1 MTGSKKKRYNME
13 AIETSKVLN
22 FIAPLK
28 RIDDG
33 SQVRAEALQALNAM
47 DFPTT
52 RVEDWKYTR
61 TTRITNKSY
70 VQRQEEMDATP
81 YFLEGDYHRIVFVNG
96 FLDQKQ
102 TSILEDDAV
111 SIKSIQEIDE
121 EMYAE
126 VMEDTDENVFS
137 LINKAFSD
145 AGCYITIAKNKKAT
159 YPIQIVNLTKG
170 SGIISNIRHF
180 FDAQS
185 GSLSEIILTNHSVDS
200 ENSFQ
205 NVVIEGT
212 VAANAKLLI
221 NKIQAEEKNVFH
233 LSNEQFIQ
241 DGSSNFEINTI
252 TTGGL
257 LVRNGLNVIV
267 DGENCHTE
275 LNGVYLGKEKQHL
288 DNHTFV
294 DHLYGNCTSSETYK
308 GVMDDKSTG
317 VFNGKV
323 VVRQDAQKIEAYQ
336 SNGNVLLSDF
346 STVNSKP
353 ELEIYADDVRCSHG
367 STTGQLDDEAVYY
380 LKTRGISEQKA
391 KELLVV
397 AFIGEVLNKIDN
409 TSLRAYID
417 ELFLQEY
424 GWEF

>member
-1 MTGSKKKRYNME
+1 MTGSKKKLYNME
-13 AIETSKVLN
+13 AIETSKVLQ

-28 RIDDG
+28 RVEDG
-33 SQVRAEALQALNAM
+33 SQVRAESLQALNAM

-52 RVEDWKYTR
+52 RIEDWKYTR
-61 TTRITNKSY
+61 TSRITNKNY
-70 VQRQEEMDATP
+70 EQREATLDASP
-81 YFLEGDYHRIVFVNG
+81 YFIEGEYHRVVFING
-96 FLDQKQ
+96 YLDKEQ
-102 TSILEDDAV
+102 TNLLTDDAL
-111 SIKSIQEIDE
+111 SIESINKLDE
-121 EMYAE
+121 EFYAG

-137 LINKAFSD
+137 LINKAFGD
-145 AGCYITIAKNKKAT
+145 AGCYITIAKNKKAA

-170 SGIISNIRHF
+170 EGIIANTRHF
-180 FDAQS
+180 FDAKS
-185 GSLSEIILTNHSVDS
+185 GSSCEVTITNHSEDS

-205 NVVIEGT
+205 NIVLEGVV
-212 VAANAKLLI
+212 ADNAKLLI
-221 NKIQAEEKNVFH
+221 NKIQAEAKNMFH

-241 DGSSNFEINTI
+241 EGSSNFEINTI

-294 DHLYGNCTSSETYK
+294 DHLYGHCTSSETYK
-308 GVMDDKSTG
+308 GVMDDRSTG

-336 SNGNVLLSDF
+336 SNANILLSDH

-367 STTGQLDDEAVYY
+367 STTGQLDDDAVYY
-380 LKTRGISEQKA
+380 LKTRGISEHKA

-397 AFIGEVLNKIDN
+397 AFIGEVLNKIESN
-409 TSLRAYID
+409 SLRSYINN
-417 ELFLQEY
+417 LFLNEY